1 VNTQDVLGNLLG
13 GALMGLFALALD
25 YFFLQ
30 YVMGSPIAR
39 SGGVTIWVVLIYII
53 VPFLIVQFASGKKQ

>member
-1 VNTQDVLGNLLG
+1 MKTQEILGNLLG
-13 GALMGLFALALD
+13 GALIGMIALAMD

-30 YVMGSPIAR
+30 YLFGTPISR
-39 SGGVTIWVVLIYII
+39 SGGVTFWVVLIYIL

>member
-1 VNTQDVLGNLLG
+1 MKTQDVLGNLLG
-13 GALMGLFALALD
+13 GALIGLFALALD

>member
-1 VNTQDVLGNLLG
+1 
-13 GALMGLFALALD
+13 MIALALD

-30 YVMGSPIAR
+30 NLFRTPISM
-39 SGGVTIWVVLIYII
+39 SGGVTIWVVLIYIL

>member
-1 VNTQDVLGNLLG
+1 MKTQEILENLLG
-13 GALMGLFALALD
+13 GALMGMIALAMD

-30 YVMGSPIAR
+30 YLLGTPIHR